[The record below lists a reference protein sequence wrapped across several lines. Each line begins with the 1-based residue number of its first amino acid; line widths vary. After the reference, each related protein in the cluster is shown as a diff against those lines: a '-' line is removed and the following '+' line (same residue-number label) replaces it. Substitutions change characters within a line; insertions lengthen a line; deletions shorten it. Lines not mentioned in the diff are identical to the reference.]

1 MERLQ
6 DILQKARIAAGR
18 FMLGRNG
25 MDELNYA
32 LLWAYLALCVV
43 RAVIVWLT
51 RSAIAGGVFDVIA
64 DIAAIAMLY
73 RVLSRNLPKRQGENL
88 RFLNWRKR
96 AQRLTEGAIRRHKD
110 KAHKYYACKQCGTIC
125 RVPTGKGNIVITCPK
140 CGAKIQAK
148 T

>member
-1 MERLQ
+1 
-6 DILQKARIAAGR
+6 
-18 FMLGRNG
+18 MLGRNG

-96 AQRLTEGAIRRHKD
+96 AQRLSSLSAFM
-110 KAHKYYACKQCGTIC
+110 IC
-125 RVPTGKGNIVITCPK
+125 AERSETMAKKKTLSILFIGNSHT
-140 CGAKIQAK
+140 
-148 T
+148 